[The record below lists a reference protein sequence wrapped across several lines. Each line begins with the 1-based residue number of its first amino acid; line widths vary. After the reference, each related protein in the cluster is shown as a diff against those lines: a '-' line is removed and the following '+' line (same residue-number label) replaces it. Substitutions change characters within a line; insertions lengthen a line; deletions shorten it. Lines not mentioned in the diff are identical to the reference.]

1 MADISSE
8 ELSMLF
14 EKQRNG
20 IQLTTE
26 EMRKLGMG
34 TKEFAVNLKALGMA
48 SQSAALGLSGFTK
61 GMANGEASFKSLN
74 PLIDGVTGAL
84 GELAKT
90 LPFAG
95 NMISGSLKL
104 AGEGA
109 KFLLEQLD
117 TATKSF
123 QEMSQ
128 VGALTSKGLTGLK
141 QQFLTSRM
149 TLQGFQR
156 AVSENANVLA
166 RFKGT
171 VGTGAEDFAKIVGTL
186 ADPNN
191 QFARGLYNIGYRAD
205 ELGDTVASF
214 MNQQL
219 MMSNQSQRS
228 QEELIKGS
236 HEYALEIDRLAK
248 LTGESR
254 KAVRN
259 QLDAAMSEGRFLAG
273 IRSLPED
280 VGNNLKSLQSRIAKE
295 NPEAAQGLRDS
306 LFGVTTE
313 AAKALYRSTNGVS
326 RQVIEDMKAR
336 RINDDQ
342 GVERINNAIGVLL
355 PRAIGRAKTRGDE
368 GSPYL
373 KTAGAVAS
381 ATGQVAGSGKTARDS
396 QNTIDQMTESVALAQ
411 LKLEDMSRNISTL
424 SFNLLTFA
432 VPAVSAFT
440 TVLNGAVRKIS
451 KELGIDLP
459 ELQQPDR
466 GGLGKSVTSDTS
478 SIRRG
483 ENLAKISSGEVGSR
497 SGIGATSKRLAEYA
511 GEYGGKALSFLG
523 AKSAGSYLQNL
534 AQESDRIR
542 TQEES
547 LLTSIDDLVSFQND
561 SGGKAAFFDLAD
573 EVQIQFLRMADEYR
587 KLTGEKLVVV
597 SSKRSEETQK
607 KLYDAYV
614 ARGYT
619 GIPAAKPGFSR
630 HEKGLAID
638 LPGGQVQD
646 LLRSG
651 MIKRFGFDHDPRDP
665 VHIFQKGSA
674 GDKGGF
680 ADGGIS
686 QGPKSGYMA
695 MLHGLEAIVPL
706 SNNRSIPVSFKDTGA
721 SQLNTASF
729 DQNLP
734 ILNDAINRQSAVL
747 QQQLEKSEAMIQAL
761 NRFASGDQM
770 QVMIDKLQNIND
782 KMSTGNDINAKL
794 LQVSM

>member
-20 IQLTTE
+20 IALTTE
-26 EMRKLGMG
+26 EMRKLGLG
-34 TKEFAVNLKALGMA
+34 TKEFAKNLQAVGMA
-48 SQSAALGLSGFTK
+48 SQSAANGLAGFTK

-95 NMISGSLKL
+95 NMIAGSLKL

-109 KFLLEQLD
+109 KFLLDQLD

-128 VGALTSKGLTGLK
+128 VGALTSKGLTGLR

-171 VGTGAEDFAKIVGTL
+171 VGTGAEDFSKIVGTL
-186 ADPNN
+186 ADPNS
-191 QFARGLYNIGYRAD
+191 QFGRGLRNIGYNAD
-205 ELGDTVASF
+205 EMGDAVASF

-219 MMSNQSQRS
+219 MLGNQSQRS
-228 QEELIKGS
+228 QQELIKGS

-254 KAVRN
+254 KAVRS
-259 QLDAAMSEGRFLAG
+259 QLDAAMSEGRFLAAM
-273 IRSLPED
+273 RTLPTD
-280 VGNNLKSLQSRIAKE
+280 VGDSIKRLQARFTGE
-295 NPEAAQGLRDS
+295 QAQGIRDS
-306 LFGVTTE
+306 LFAVTTD
-313 AAKALYRSTNGVS
+313 ASKALYRSTNGIS
-326 RQVIEDMKAR
+326 RQVIEDIKAR
-336 RINDDQ
+336 RITDQ
-342 GVERINNAIGVLL
+342 EGTERIQDALNATLKRNV
-355 PRAIGRAKTRGDE
+355 GRALYRGDE
-368 GSPYL
+368 GNPYL
-373 KTAGAVAS
+373 KLA
-381 ATGQVAGSGKTARDS
+381 GQVQTATRQIRGAGKTAKE
-396 QNTIDQMTESVALAQ
+396 DQKPTDNMTEQVTLAQ
-411 LKLEDMSRNISTL
+411 SKLEDMSRSISAL
-424 SFNLLTFA
+424 SFDLVEYA

-440 TVLNGAVRKIS
+440 TVLNSAVRRIS
-451 KELGIDLP
+451 KELGIDIPQL
-459 ELQQPDR
+459 EQPDR
-466 GGLGKSVTSDTS
+466 GGVGKSVTSDTS
-478 SIRRG
+478 SIRRMD
-483 ENLAKISSGEVGSR
+483 NLAKITSGEVGSR

-523 AKSAGSYLQNL
+523 AKKAGSYLQNL

-638 LPGGQVQD
+638 LPGSQVTD

-782 KMSTGNDINAKL
+782 KINTGNDINAKL

>member
-20 IQLTTE
+20 IALTTE
-26 EMRKLGMG
+26 EMRKLGLG
-34 TKEFAVNLKALGMA
+34 TKEFAKNLQAVGMA
-48 SQSAALGLSGFTK
+48 SQSAANGLAGFTK

-95 NMISGSLKL
+95 NMIAGSLKL

-109 KFLLEQLD
+109 KFLLDQLD

-128 VGALTSKGLTGLK
+128 VGALTSKGLTGLR

-171 VGTGAEDFAKIVGTL
+171 VGTGAEDFSKIVGTL
-186 ADPNN
+186 ADPNS
-191 QFARGLYNIGYRAD
+191 QFGRGLRNIGYNAD
-205 ELGDTVASF
+205 EMGDAVASF

-219 MMSNQSQRS
+219 MLGNQSQRS
-228 QEELIKGS
+228 QQELIKGS

-254 KAVRN
+254 KAVRS

-273 IRSLPED
+273 IRSLPTD
-280 VGNNLKSLQSRIAKE
+280 VGNSIKSLQARFTGE
-295 NPEAAQGLRDS
+295 QAQGIRDS
-306 LFGVTTE
+306 LFAVTTD
-313 AAKALYRSTNGVS
+313 ASKALYRSTGGIS
-326 RQVIEDMKAR
+326 RQVIEDIKAR
-336 RINDDQ
+336 RITDQ
-342 GVERINNAIGVLL
+342 EGAERIQDAINANLKVSEQ
-355 PRAIGRAKTRGDE
+355 RARFKGDE

-373 KTAGAVAS
+373 KLAGAVQT
-381 ATGQVAGSGKTARDS
+381 ATRQIRGAGKTAKE
-396 QNTIDQMTESVALAQ
+396 DQKPTDKMTESVTLAQ
-411 LKLEDMSRNISTL
+411 SKLEDMSRSISAL
-424 SFNLLTFA
+424 SFSLVEFA

-440 TVLNGAVRKIS
+440 TVLNSAVRRIS
-451 KELGIDLP
+451 KELGIDIPQL
-459 ELQQPDR
+459 EQPAR
-466 GGLGKSVTSDTS
+466 GGLGQSVTSDKS
-478 SIRRG
+478 AVRG
-483 ENLAKISSGEVGSR
+483 IDNLERIGAGEVGSR
-497 SGIGATSKRLAEYA
+497 SGIGALGRRAAEGATSLL
-511 GEYGGKALSFLG
+511 GKGLSALG
-523 AKSAGSYLQNL
+523 ARETGKSLQ
-534 AQESDRIR
+534 AYADRIATKR
-542 TQEES
+542 MDEES
-547 LLTSIDDLVSFQND
+547 LLTSIDELVTFQND

-607 KLYDAYV
+607 KLYEAYK

-638 LPGGQVQD
+638 LPGGQVTD

-651 MIKRFGFDHDPRDP
+651 MIQRFGFDHDPRDP

>member
-8 ELSMLF
+8 ELSLLF

-48 SQSAALGLSGFTK
+48 SQSAALGLSGFAK

-219 MMSNQSQRS
+219 MMSNQSKRS

-273 IRSLPED
+273 IRSLPKD
-280 VGNNLKSLQSRIAKE
+280 VGDNLKSLQSRIAKT

-313 AAKALYRSTNGVS
+313 AAKALYRTTNGVS
-326 RQVIEDMKAR
+326 RQVIEDMKAK

-342 GVERINNAIGVLL
+342 AVERINNAIGVKL
-355 PRAIGRAKTRGDE
+355 PQVIGRARTRGDE
-368 GSPYL
+368 GPYL
-373 KTAGAVAS
+373 GTAGSVRS
-381 ATGQVAGSGKTARDS
+381 VTGEVAGSGKTARDS
-396 QNTIDQMTESVALAQ
+396 QNTTDQMTESVALAQ
-411 LKLEDMSRNISTL
+411 LKLEDMSRNISEL

-483 ENLAKISSGEVGSR
+483 ENLAKITSGEVASR
-497 SGIGATSKRLAEYA
+497 SGIGTTSKRLAEY
-511 GEYGGKALSFLG
+511 GVEYTGKALSFLG
-523 AKSAGSYLQNL
+523 ATTVGGYLQNK

-561 SGGKAAFFDLAD
+561 SGGKAAFYDLAD